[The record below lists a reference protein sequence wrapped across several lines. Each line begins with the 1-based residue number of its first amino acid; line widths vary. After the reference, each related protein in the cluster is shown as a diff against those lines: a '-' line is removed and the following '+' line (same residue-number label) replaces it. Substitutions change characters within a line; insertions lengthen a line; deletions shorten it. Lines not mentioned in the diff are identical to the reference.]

1 MRCENLPCMDGVF
14 VLDISQSIG
23 SDVNFNLVKGFVT
36 RAISLVDISAECSH
50 AAVILFA
57 ANATIR
63 FDLDDYTEK
72 ALLIEAVNAITWSN
86 FDRTTRHGTN
96 TPAALDLMLEAGRN
110 GTLGLRDNK
119 LHIGVV
125 ITDGNPYLM
134 HISPSLSHNIAVER
148 TEAAGDRLHE
158 SGLYDQVYAIGIEG
172 NVPIGEATLR
182 AIADAE
188 SRIFSVAGF
197 DEERLMEIGREVAE
211 EFCDGE

>member
-1 MRCENLPCMDGVF
+1 MDGVF

-36 RAISLVDISAECSH
+36 RAISLVNISAECSH

-86 FDRTTRHGTN
+86 FDHTTRYGTN
-96 TPAALDLMLEAGRN
+96 TPAALDLMLEAGQN
-110 GTLGLRDNK
+110 GTLGLRDNA

-125 ITDGNPYLM
+125 INDGNPYLM

-148 TEAAGDRLHE
+148 TEAAGDRLH
-158 SGLYDQVYAIGIEG
+158 
-172 NVPIGEATLR
+172 
-182 AIADAE
+182 
-188 SRIFSVAGF
+188 
-197 DEERLMEIGREVAE
+197 
-211 EFCDGE
+211 